1 MQGPYRFGSLSP
13 KSGYHPL
20 SMRNTGYDEKP
31 RGASDSLAGSSSIP
45 VQPRDTIRGH
55 WLQKGGRKMPRKR
68 RIDQHR
74 ADADLR
80 QQRVRPQLSLI
91 LDNIRS
97 LNNVGAIFRAA
108 DGFGVQKIFLCG
120 ITPTPPRPEI
130 KKISLGAELTT
141 DWEHVEDPAMA
152 VRVLQNEGVTVLALE
167 QTKESSSLYEVEM
180 PHPLAIVLG
189 HEVVGIDEQVL
200 FLCDGSIEIPMFGAK
215 HSHNVAISC
224 GIVLSEV
231 RRNWLSLGTPPPWES
246 TRSTSDA
253 EKRT

>member
-1 MQGPYRFGSLSP
+1 
-13 KSGYHPL
+13 
-20 SMRNTGYDEKP
+20 
-31 RGASDSLAGSSSIP
+31 
-45 VQPRDTIRGH
+45 
-55 WLQKGGRKMPRKR
+55 MPRKR

-80 QQRVRPQLSLI
+80 RQRERPQLSLI

-108 DGFGVQKIFLCG
+108 DGFGVRKIFLCG

-130 KKISLGAELTT
+130 EKISLGAELTT
-141 DWEHVEDPAMA
+141 EWQHVEDPAMA

-167 QTKESSSLYEVEM
+167 QTQNSSSLYDVEF

-200 FLCDGSIEIPMFGAK
+200 HLCDGSIEIPMFGAK

-224 GIVLSEV
+224 GIVLFEV
-231 RRNWLSLGTPPPWES
+231 RRHWLTLGNPPPSEPV
-246 TRSTSDA
+246 RSQSDV
-253 EKRT
+253 EEQP

>member
-1 MQGPYRFGSLSP
+1 
-13 KSGYHPL
+13 
-20 SMRNTGYDEKP
+20 
-31 RGASDSLAGSSSIP
+31 
-45 VQPRDTIRGH
+45 
-55 WLQKGGRKMPRKR
+55 MPRKR

-80 QQRVRPQLSLI
+80 RQRERPQLSLI

-108 DGFGVQKIFLCG
+108 DGFGVRKIFLCG

-130 KKISLGAELTT
+130 EKISLGAELTT
-141 DWEHVEDPAMA
+141 EWQHVEDPAMA

-167 QTKESSSLYEVEM
+167 QTQNSSSLYDVEF

-200 FLCDGSIEIPMFGAK
+200 HLCDGSIEIPMFGAK

-224 GIVLSEV
+224 GIVLFEV
-231 RRNWLSLGTPPPWES
+231 RRHWLPLGNPPPSEPA
-246 TRSTSDA
+246 RSQSDV
-253 EKRT
+253 EEQP